1 MHLCTTVQPSPQL
14 DNDQF
19 RKQASALRSGA
30 DSDPSAASSP
40 AGEMCKQ
47 LEKHSSVPCG
57 LESMQSLSASTAP
70 VEDTQA

>member
-1 MHLCTTVQPSPQL
+1 MTHIPNTS
-14 DNDQF
+14 
-19 RKQASALRSGA
+19 
-30 DSDPSAASSP
+30 

-47 LEKHSSVPCG
+47 LEKHSSVACG